1 MTDNEIFETEIK
13 CINRRANGKCNGGT
27 DCCKCDLL
35 MNEKDIISAYERA
48 IANNDLINRQQAEI
62 EKLEAEEE
70 KYPFKCVMPFNS
82 MVCSKSI
89 EDYDRLINDIGVDAI
104 KGFVDR
110 LKEKKQEVFTAV
122 NNSSYAVTVYN
133 IDKLVKEYE
142 KGR

>member
-48 IANNDLINRQQAEI
+48 IANNDFINQQQAEI
-62 EKLEAEEE
+62 ERLKAEEE
-70 KYPFKCVMPFNS
+70 KYLFKCVMPFNS

-89 EDYDRLINDIGVDAI
+89 DDYDRLINDIWIDAI
-104 KGFVDR
+104 KWFADR
-110 LKEKKQEVFTAV
+110 LKETVMQKFDLNEYIEVED
-122 NNSSYAVTVYN
+122 
-133 IDKLVKEYE
+133 IDNLIKEW
-142 KGR
+142 